1 MENRRRTDRQ
11 QAGWVG
17 SCKLAGEPFAEW
29 SDCRVIDISML
40 GVGITFDHPEPSDLP
55 GRLISVNLPADAGS
69 INVRLEGEIK
79 NAAPTMGGGV
89 RVGIEFVGLSET
101 ERAIA
106 AVLSAMNGFL
116 VKG

>member
-11 QAGWVG
+11 QAGLVG

-29 SDCRVIDISML
+29 SECRVVDISML
-40 GVGITFDHPEPSDLP
+40 GAGITFDHPQPSDLP
-55 GRLISVNLPADAGS
+55 GRLISVNLPADAAS

-79 NAAPTMGGGV
+79 NVAPAISGGT

-101 ERAIA
+101 ERALA